1 MKPKFTRR
9 RMLSATIMALAPPP
23 LWAQSPAYPSKPIK
37 IVVPSPPG
45 GSTDQLARLAAQW
58 LQGAWGQ
65 TVMIENKPGA
75 GLRLGADFVAKSP
88 PDGYTLLMGAV
99 HHSIAQAV
107 YTKRSYEFQRD
118 LTPITVVGVV
128 PNVVIVPANL
138 PVRNVA
144 QLITLAR
151 AQPGKLSYGSTGQGT
166 AHHLIG
172 EQFADMA
179 GVDLLHVPYKGSA
192 PALVDLIG
200 GQIQIMFDTV
210 ASCLPHIQSGK
221 IRALAVTTGKRTSA
235 LPEVPTLDEGG
246 LKGFEVSS
254 WFGLMAPA
262 GTPTDIVQKVYAEV
276 AKMLGT
282 PETRQL
288 LAQMG
293 AEAGGNTP
301 DQLRQQIDGEITRF
315 AALAKKVK
323 LQLD

>member
-1 MKPKFTRR
+1 
-9 RMLSATIMALAPPP
+9 
-23 LWAQSPAYPSKPIK
+23 
-37 IVVPSPPG
+37 
-45 GSTDQLARLAAQW
+45 
-58 LQGAWGQ
+58 
-65 TVMIENKPGA
+65 
-75 GLRLGADFVAKSP
+75 
-88 PDGYTLLMGAV
+88 MGAV

-138 PVRNVA
+138 PAKNVA
-144 QLITLAR
+144 ELIALAK

-192 PALVDLIG
+192 PALVDLFG

-210 ASCLPHIQSGK
+210 ASCLPHIKSSK
-221 IRALAVTTGKRTSA
+221 IRALAVTTGKRSSA
-235 LPEVPTLDEGG
+235 LPEVPTLDEAG

-262 GTPTDIVQKVYAEV
+262 GTPSEIVQKIYAEV

-282 PETRQL
+282 PETRQQ
-288 LAQMG
+288 LALMG
-293 AEAGGNTP
+293 ADPGGNTP